1 MMLEPSEDLQNVFDN
16 AINLASSFNHEYLTL
31 EHLTLAIFSD
41 EKFVDFIK
49 DFPGQIEYV
58 KSNLSHYIEN
68 QMKDITATK
77 KTKPQKTQ
85 TVERTLNRAFT
96 QVLFYG
102 RQKIEI
108 MDILISVL
116 SEKKSYAVYYL
127 NKGGYTKETLSEFVD
142 NETVQIE
149 DETISSG
156 QVDKL
161 LAQFTTDLNE
171 QVKKNKIDPV
181 IGRDTE
187 IESIVLSL
195 GRRNKA
201 NVILVGDP
209 GVGKTAIAEGL
220 AFKIVNGEVP
230 KFLLDHTLFN
240 LDIGSLLAGSKYR
253 GEFEERLKAVI
264 KAIEKKGKAIIFID
278 EAHMMNGA
286 GTSNNNPNDMANM
299 LKPALSKGKIKVIA
313 STTWEEYRKHF
324 EKDRALMRRFQ
335 RVTVDEPSQEVTMDI
350 LQGIKK
356 YYENFH
362 DAVITDD
369 AIAASVKLSVKYM
382 NDKKLPDK
390 AIDLIDL
397 ACSRFKLNPDA
408 ERIVEKSNIEFELGK
423 IVKLPVEAVAETE
436 SVGLANLENNM
447 KSKVFGQDNAIDNIL
462 DKIFIARAGLKS
474 PNKPIGSFLFVGPT
488 GCGKT
493 ETAKQL
499 ADNLA
504 VNLVR
509 FDMSE
514 YQEKH
519 SVAKLIGS
527 PPGYVGFDENAGQLI
542 TKIQENPNCVLLLDE
557 IEKAHPDVSN
567 LLLQVMDNG
576 LVTGSNGKV
585 ADCRNIVLILTS
597 NLGAKDSERA
607 TIGFSTED
615 RYNDGDE
622 ATNSFI
628 APEFR
633 NRLDGIIK
641 FNKLGKSSME
651 LIVNKFLAEL
661 NALIKEKNITIE
673 VTNDGLDLLVKRG
686 FNPKMGARPLARI
699 IDTDIKKPLSREMLF
714 GKLKSGGT
722 VLVDAAGKDVT
733 LNIRGVDVQLQDI

>member
-161 LAQFTTDLNE
+161 LAQFATDLNE

-181 IGRDTE
+181 IGRDAE

-264 KAIEKKGKAIIFID
+264 KAIEKKG
-278 EAHMMNGA
+278 
-286 GTSNNNPNDMANM
+286 
-299 LKPALSKGKIKVIA
+299 
-313 STTWEEYRKHF
+313 
-324 EKDRALMRRFQ
+324 
-335 RVTVDEPSQEVTMDI
+335 
-350 LQGIKK
+350 
-356 YYENFH
+356 
-362 DAVITDD
+362 
-369 AIAASVKLSVKYM
+369 
-382 NDKKLPDK
+382 
-390 AIDLIDL
+390 
-397 ACSRFKLNPDA
+397 
-408 ERIVEKSNIEFELGK
+408 
-423 IVKLPVEAVAETE
+423 
-436 SVGLANLENNM
+436 
-447 KSKVFGQDNAIDNIL
+447 
-462 DKIFIARAGLKS
+462 
-474 PNKPIGSFLFVGPT
+474 
-488 GCGKT
+488 
-493 ETAKQL
+493 
-499 ADNLA
+499 
-504 VNLVR
+504 
-509 FDMSE
+509 
-514 YQEKH
+514 
-519 SVAKLIGS
+519 
-527 PPGYVGFDENAGQLI
+527 
-542 TKIQENPNCVLLLDE
+542 
-557 IEKAHPDVSN
+557 
-567 LLLQVMDNG
+567 
-576 LVTGSNGKV
+576 
-585 ADCRNIVLILTS
+585 
-597 NLGAKDSERA
+597 
-607 TIGFSTED
+607 
-615 RYNDGDE
+615 
-622 ATNSFI
+622 
-628 APEFR
+628 
-633 NRLDGIIK
+633 
-641 FNKLGKSSME
+641 
-651 LIVNKFLAEL
+651 
-661 NALIKEKNITIE
+661 
-673 VTNDGLDLLVKRG
+673 
-686 FNPKMGARPLARI
+686 
-699 IDTDIKKPLSREMLF
+699 
-714 GKLKSGGT
+714 
-722 VLVDAAGKDVT
+722 
-733 LNIRGVDVQLQDI
+733 